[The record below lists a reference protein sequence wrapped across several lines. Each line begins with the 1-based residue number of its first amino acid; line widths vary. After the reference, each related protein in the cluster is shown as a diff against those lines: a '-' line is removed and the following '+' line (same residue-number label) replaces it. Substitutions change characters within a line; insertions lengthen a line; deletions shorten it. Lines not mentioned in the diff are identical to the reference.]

1 MPTPTLKTRLTADL
15 GQSQQETLRAR
26 APSAKEDPMRLP
38 RTITLAAV
46 AVLAVAAPASAA
58 TPLLDPIPAPIP
70 VSKADIA
77 LKTVAGGMMSPVTGT
92 VAPGDKD
99 HLYIADQGG
108 KIWAIDVR
116 GGASK
121 RLVADLSGLLVSTLG
136 KVIPGLPYDERGLL
150 GLAFDPEFDHNGLLY
165 TFTTEDPTAHPDFT
179 TQPGITPAGGQTVIS
194 QWRVLDRTAEHL
206 MVDPSS
212 RRVLMRVDKPQFNH
226 NGGELAFGPD
236 GMLYIALGDGG
247 NADDQGDGHVA
258 GGNAQS
264 LAPGNVLG
272 KVLRINPHGRN
283 SANGQYGVPRTNP
296 FVGRAGAD
304 EIWAYG
310 FRNPYRFSFD
320 ASSGR
325 LLAGDVGQNDIEEV
339 DVVRPGQN
347 YGWPIKEGTFTFDNN
362 AAGAGFV
369 TADSPGVPAGLTDP
383 VAEYDH
389 TAPGGVRCPTGG
401 PASCEGIAIVGG
413 FVYRGH
419 DIDALK
425 GDYVFGDYS
434 RAFAQPLGRLF
445 VARGGQVQSL
455 AIQGRDNLGLAVTGW
470 AQDRRGELYVL
481 GNTTGVLSGTT
492 GQVVRLTASGERD
505 DDD

>member
-1 MPTPTLKTRLTADL
+1 
-15 GQSQQETLRAR
+15 
-26 APSAKEDPMRLP
+26 MRLP

-46 AVLAVAAPASAA
+46 AVLAVAGPASAA
-58 TPLLDPIPAPIP
+58 SPLLDPIPAPIP

-77 LKTVAGGMMSPVTGT
+77 LKTVAGGMLSPVTGT

-150 GLAFDPEFDHNGLLY
+150 GLAFDPAFDHNGLLY
-165 TFTTEDPTAHPDFT
+165 TFTTEDPTANPDFT
-179 TQPGITPAGGQTVIS
+179 TQPGVTPAGGQTVIS
-194 QWRVLDRTAEHL
+194 QWRVLDRKAEHL

-226 NGGELAFGPD
+226 NGGELTFGPD

-339 DVVRPGQN
+339 DVVRPGAN
-347 YGWPIKEGTFTFDNN
+347 YGWPIKEGTFLFDNGG
-362 AAGAGFV
+362 AGAGFV
-369 TADSPGVPAGLTDP
+369 TKQSPGSPAGLVDP
-383 VAEYDH
+383 VLEYDH
-389 TAPGGVRCPTGG
+389 TAPGGVRCGQGAPSS
-401 PASCEGIAIVGG
+401 ACQGIAVVGG
-413 FVYRGH
+413 YVYRG
-419 DIDALK
+419 DKVEALR
-425 GDYVFGDYS
+425 GRYVFGDYS

-445 VARGGQVQSL
+445 VGKGSSVTSL
-455 AIQGRDNLGLAVTGW
+455 PDPGIAVFGF
-470 AQDRRGELYVL
+470 AQDSRGELYVL
-481 GNTTGVLSGTT
+481 GNRTGLLAGETGKVLRITSP
-492 GQVVRLTASGERD
+492 
-505 DDD
+505 

>member
-1 MPTPTLKTRLTADL
+1 
-15 GQSQQETLRAR
+15 
-26 APSAKEDPMRLP
+26 MRLP

-46 AVLAVAAPASAA
+46 AVLAVAGPASAA
-58 TPLLDPIPAPIP
+58 SPLLDPIPAPIP

-150 GLAFDPEFDHNGLLY
+150 GLAFDPAFDHNGLLY
-165 TFTTEDPTAHPDFT
+165 TFTTEDPTANPDFT
-179 TQPGITPAGGQTVIS
+179 TQPGVTPAGGQTVIS
-194 QWRVLDRTAEHL
+194 QWRVLDRKAEHL

-226 NGGELAFGPD
+226 NGGELTFGPD

-339 DVVRPGQN
+339 DVVRPGAN
-347 YGWPIKEGTFTFDNN
+347 YGWPIKEGTFLFDNGG
-362 AAGAGFV
+362 AGAGFV
-369 TADSPGVPAGLTDP
+369 TKQSPGSPAGLVDP
-383 VAEYDH
+383 VLEYDH
-389 TAPGGVRCPTGG
+389 TAPGGVRCGQGAPSS
-401 PASCEGIAIVGG
+401 ACQGIAVVGG
-413 FVYRGH
+413 YVYRG
-419 DIDALK
+419 DKVEALR
-425 GDYVFGDYS
+425 GRYVFGDYS

-445 VARGGQVQSL
+445 VGKGSSVTSL
-455 AIQGRDNLGLAVTGW
+455 PDPGIAVFGF
-470 AQDRRGELYVL
+470 AQDSRGELYVL
-481 GNTTGVLSGTT
+481 GNRTGLLAGETGKVLRITSP
-492 GQVVRLTASGERD
+492 
-505 DDD
+505 